1 MLLFGRRNPCHCGN
15 GQGGPC
21 QAGVETSHG
30 ASVPR
35 SVTRRLPMGA
45 EPAQISE
52 QMCPGVTEEF
62 QRGTDVPT
70 GDGGGGG
77 AEQRSSRG
85 AQGNFRVIGA
95 FMILVVLMVSWV
107 WTCHRSHCVLCFNYV
122 QWIVWSTSYGCY
134 VPSRRGTRPSHAG
147 GQQYPKAE
155 GLGQSPPVG
164 FRRTVTGVGSCAQPL
179 SLGSR

>member
-1 MLLFGRRNPCHCGN
+1 MSLREQLGWPLPGGCRNKPWGLCATQCHPQRVSPTQCH
-15 GQGGPC
+15 
-21 QAGVETSHG
+21 A
-30 ASVPR
+30 VPR
-35 SVTRRLPMGA
+35 SVTHRLPMGA

-52 QMCPGVTEEF
+52 QMCPVVTEEF

-107 WTCHRSHCVLCFNYV
+107 WTRHRSHHVLCFNYV
-122 QWIVWSTSYGCY
+122 QWIVWRTSCGCY
-134 VPSRRGTRPSHAG
+134 VLSRKGTRLSHAG
-147 GQQYPKAE
+147 GQQYPKVE
-155 GLGQSPPVG
+155 GLGQSPPFASAG
-164 FRRTVTGVGSCAQPL
+164 L
-179 SLGSR
+179 